1 MKDTSLGEMTI
12 RAVSQ
17 TKCQLSDEFLLDRAD
32 RWEREQSRWERE
44 QSMRCSGVISAKFDW
59 RTS

>member
-32 RWEREQSRWERE
+32 RWEREQS
-44 QSMRCSGVISAKFDW
+44 MRCSGVISAKFDW